1 MDGWTGNLIV
11 PSDSDSGS
19 AFCLRPSSLDGRA
32 QPNISCNIAT
42 FNDVFP
48 EVVRE
53 PKPVEWRDGSQ
64 ELDYLEFFAGQHQ
77 VTKVAWE
84 NCLAAIAYE
93 INLGGHWMDFMGVEG
108 SKY

>member
-1 MDGWTGNLIV
+1 MDGLAI
-11 PSDSDSGS
+11 
-19 AFCLRPSSLDGRA
+19 LSSHQILTRAPLSLSVLLLWMGA

-64 ELDYLEFFAGQHQ
+64 ELANYCWVIVGVLLVYYLL
-77 VTKVAWE
+77 T
-84 NCLAAIAYE
+84 
-93 INLGGHWMDFMGVEG
+93 
-108 SKY
+108 SKYVRGYGWAREDDARSKDE